1 MIFDCFI
8 FFNEFELLEIRLNEL
23 NDVVDKFVLVEA
35 TKTHQGKDK
44 PLYFEE
50 NKKQFSS
57 FLNKMIHIAVGDYPE
72 RANPLQ
78 LEYHQRN
85 KISEG
90 LKTCLPEDQIIISD
104 IDEIPRP
111 AKIIE
116 AKELKGVKIFEQ
128 QMFYYFMNC
137 LNVSSIGGN
146 RKFKWYGPI
155 MADFKYL
162 KTPQKWRDIC
172 VNLMG
177 LYHPNSLYQIYGFLY
192 YNFLKVFNR
201 NPIHVIKDGGWHF
214 SYLGGIE
221 KIIEKIESFHH
232 TEYNAEKYKN
242 PDKIEKAINEGKD
255 IFGRNLQYQF
265 VKLDSTFPKYILE
278 NENKFNHLIRY

>member
-50 NKKQFSS
+50 NKKQFSG
-57 FLNKMIHIAVGDYPE
+57 FLNKMIHIAVSDYPK

-85 KISEG
+85 KIYEG
-90 LKTCLPEDQIIISD
+90 LNACLPEDQIIISD

-116 AKELKGVKIFEQ
+116 AKELKGIKIFEQ
-128 QMFYYFMNC
+128 EMFYYFMNC
-137 LNVSSIGGN
+137 LNVSNIGRN
-146 RKFKWYGPI
+146 RKFKWFGPI

-162 KTPQKWRDIC
+162 KTPQKWRNIC

-177 LYHPNSLYQIYGFLY
+177 VYHPNPLYQIYGFLY
-192 YNFLKVFNR
+192 YNLLKVFNR
-201 NPIHVIKDGGWHF
+201 NPIHIMKDGGWHF

-232 TEYNAEKYKN
+232 TEYNAEEYKN
-242 PDKIEKAINEGKD
+242 PDKIEKAMNEGKD

-265 VKLDSTFPKYILE
+265 VKLSSTFPRYILE
-278 NENKFNHLIRY
+278 NEKKFNHLIKY

>member
-50 NKKQFSS
+50 NKKQFSD
-57 FLNKMIHIAVGDYPE
+57 FLNKMIHIAVSDYPK

-90 LKTCLPEDQIIISD
+90 LNACLPEDQIIISD

-111 AKIIE
+111 EKIIE
-116 AKELKGVKIFEQ
+116 AKELKGIKIFEQ

-137 LNVSSIGGN
+137 LNVSNIGGN
-146 RKFKWYGPI
+146 KTFKWYGPI

-177 LYHPNSLYQIYGFLY
+177 VYHPNPLYQIYGFLY
-192 YNFLKVFNR
+192 YNLLKVFNR

-232 TEYNAEKYKN
+232 TEFNAEEYKN

-265 VKLDSTFPKYILE
+265 VKLDSTFPEYILN
-278 NENKFNHLIRY
+278 NEKKFNHLIRY

>member
-50 NKKQFSS
+50 NKKQFSG
-57 FLNKMIHIAVGDYPE
+57 FLNKMIHIAVSDYPK
-72 RANPLQ
+72 RANPVQ
-78 LEYHQRN
+78 LENHQRN

-116 AKELKGVKIFEQ
+116 AKELRGIKIFEQ

-137 LNVSSIGGN
+137 LNVSNIGGN
-146 RKFKWYGPI
+146 KTFKWYGPI

-162 KTPQKWRDIC
+162 KTPQKWRDIRI
-172 VNLMG
+172 NLMG
-177 LYHPNSLYQIYGFLY
+177 VYHPNPLYQIYGFFY
-192 YNFLKVFNR
+192 YHLLKVFNR

-214 SYLGGIE
+214 SYLGGVE
-221 KIIEKIESFHH
+221 KIIEKIESFYH
-232 TEYNAEKYKN
+232 TEYNVEEYKN
-242 PDKIEKAINEGKD
+242 PDKIEKAINNGRD
-255 IFGRNLQYQF
+255 IFGRKLQYQF

-278 NENKFNHLIRY
+278 NEKKFNHLIRY

>member
-1 MIFDCFI
+1 MIFDCFL
-8 FFNEFELLEIRLNEL
+8 FFDEFELLEIRLNEL

-35 TKTHQGKDK
+35 TKTHQGKNK
-44 PLYFEE
+44 PLYFNE
-50 NKKQFSS
+50 NKKQFSD
-57 FLNKMIHIAVGDYPE
+57 FLNKMIHIAVSDYPK

-90 LKTCLPEDQIIISD
+90 LNTCLPEDQIIISD

-116 AKELKGVKIFEQ
+116 AKELKGIKIFEQ

-137 LNVSSIGGN
+137 LNVSNIGGN
-146 RKFKWYGPI
+146 KTFKWYGPI

-177 LYHPNSLYQIYGFLY
+177 VYHPNPLYQIYGFLY
-192 YNFLKVFNR
+192 YNLLKVFNR

-214 SYLGGIE
+214 SYLGGVE

-232 TEYNAEKYKN
+232 SEYNSDEYKN
-242 PDKIEKAINEGKD
+242 PEKIEKAINSGKD
-255 IFGRNLQYQF
+255 IFGRKFQYQF
-265 VKLDSTFPKYILE
+265 VKLDSTFPEYILK
-278 NENKFNHLIRY
+278 NEKNFKHLIKY

>member
-50 NKKQFSS
+50 NKKQFSD
-57 FLNKMIHIAVGDYPE
+57 FLNKIIHIAVGDYPK

-90 LKTCLPEDQIIISD
+90 LNTCLPEDQIIISD

-116 AKELKGVKIFEQ
+116 AKELKGIKIFEQ

-137 LNVSSIGGN
+137 LNVSNIGGN
-146 RKFKWYGPI
+146 KTFKWYGPI

-177 LYHPNSLYQIYGFLY
+177 VYHPNPLYQIYGFLY
-192 YNFLKVFNR
+192 YNLLKVFNR

-214 SYLGGIE
+214 SYLGGVE

-232 TEYNAEKYKN
+232 KEYNVEEYKN
-242 PDKIEKAINEGKD
+242 PDKIEKAINNGRD
-255 IFGRNLQYQF
+255 IFGRKLQYQF

-278 NENKFNHLIRY
+278 NEKKFNHLIRY

>member
-50 NKKQFSS
+50 NKKQFSD
-57 FLNKMIHIAVGDYPE
+57 FLNKMIHIAVSDYPKQ
-72 RANPLQ
+72 ANPLQ

-85 KISEG
+85 RILVG
-90 LKTCLPEDQIIISD
+90 LKSCLPEDQIIISD
-104 IDEIPRP
+104 IDEIPRS

-116 AKELKGVKIFEQ
+116 AKGLKGIKIFEQ
-128 QMFYYFMNC
+128 QMFYYFLNC
-137 LNVSSIGGN
+137 LNVSNIGGN
-146 RKFKWYGPI
+146 RKFKWFGPI

-162 KTPQKWRDIC
+162 KTPQRWRDIC

-177 LYHPNSLYQIYGFLY
+177 LYHPNPLYQIYGFLY
-192 YNFLKVFNR
+192 YNLIKIFNR

-214 SYLGGIE
+214 SYLGGVE

-232 TEYNAEKYKN
+232 TEYNVEEYKN
-242 PDKIEKAINEGKD
+242 PDKIEKAINEGGD
-255 IFGRNLQYQF
+255 IFGRKLQYQF

-278 NENKFNHLIRY
+278 NEKKFNHLIRY

>member
-23 NDVVDKFVLVEA
+23 NGVVDKFVLVEA

-50 NKKQFSS
+50 NKKQFSG
-57 FLNKMIHIAVGDYPE
+57 FLNKMIHIAVSDYPK

-85 KISEG
+85 RILEG
-90 LKTCLPEDQIIISD
+90 LKSCLPEDQIIISD
-104 IDEIPRP
+104 IDEIPRS

-116 AKELKGVKIFEQ
+116 AKELKGIKIFEQ
-128 QMFYYFMNC
+128 QMFYYFLNC
-137 LNVSSIGGN
+137 LNVSNIGGN
-146 RKFKWYGPI
+146 RQFKWFGPI

-162 KTPQKWRDIC
+162 KTPQRWRDIC

-177 LYHPNSLYQIYGFLY
+177 LYHPNPFYQIYGFLF
-192 YNFLKVFNR
+192 YNLIKIFNR
-201 NPIHVIKDGGWHF
+201 NPIYVIKDGGWHF
-214 SYLGGIE
+214 SYLGGVE
-221 KIIEKIESFHH
+221 KIIEKLESFHH
-232 TEYNAEKYKN
+232 TEYNADEYKN
-242 PDKIEKAINEGKD
+242 PDKLEKAINEGKD
-255 IFGRNLQYQF
+255 IFGRNLRYEII
-265 VKLDSTFPKYILE
+265 KLNANFPKYILE
-278 NENKFNHLIRY
+278 NEKKFNHLIRY

>member
-50 NKKQFSS
+50 NKKQFSD
-57 FLNKMIHIAVGDYPE
+57 FLNKMIHIAVSDYPK

-90 LKTCLPEDQIIISD
+90 LNACLPEDQIIISD

-116 AKELKGVKIFEQ
+116 AKELKGIKIFEQ

-137 LNVSSIGGN
+137 LNVSNIGGN
-146 RKFKWYGPI
+146 KTFKWYGPI

-177 LYHPNSLYQIYGFLY
+177 VYHPNPLYQIYGFLY
-192 YNFLKVFNR
+192 YNLLKVFNR

-232 TEYNAEKYKN
+232 TEFNAEEYKN

-265 VKLDSTFPKYILE
+265 VKLDSTFPEYILN
-278 NENKFNHLIRY
+278 NEKKFNHLIRY